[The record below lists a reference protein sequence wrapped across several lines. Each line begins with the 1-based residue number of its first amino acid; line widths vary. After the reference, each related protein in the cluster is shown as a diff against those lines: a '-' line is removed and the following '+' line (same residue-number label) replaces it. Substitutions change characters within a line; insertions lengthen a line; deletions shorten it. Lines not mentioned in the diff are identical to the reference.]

1 MTLIAGSIGV
11 AFGRAYLGRVAII
24 SGTSM
29 APTLRPGA
37 WVYTAAISG
46 PLERGDV
53 VLLNDGY
60 SEPAVK
66 RIVGMPGEKV
76 CLHRGHVFING
87 RILVEPYITR
97 GVYTFPKR
105 RLSVFVL
112 GPEEYFVLG
121 DNRPASSDSRSYG
134 PIARNQVERRI
145 PLADAALR
153 AHFGR
158 YSLPIYPEF
167 AFEQTT
173 SKAGQL
179 QPTF

>member
-1 MTLIAGSIGV
+1 
-11 AFGRAYLGRVAII
+11 
-24 SGTSM
+24 M

-87 RILVEPYITR
+87 KFSEFYIT
-97 GVYTFPKR
+97 GEFIPFP
-105 RLSVFVL
+105 S
-112 GPEEYFVLG
+112 
-121 DNRPASSDSRSYG
+121 
-134 PIARNQVERRI
+134 
-145 PLADAALR
+145 AA
-153 AHFGR
+153 
-158 YSLPIYPEF
+158 
-167 AFEQTT
+167 
-173 SKAGQL
+173 
-179 QPTF
+179 